1 MSREALDALEAW
13 HTTTLALREAT
24 PWTAE
29 WVRLRMIAQEQRT
42 AYEALVEG
50 KIDPTGDAA
59 QAEAVSSPNGSTAPA
74 SQTRAEATLD

>member
-29 WVRLRMIAQEQRT
+29 WVRLRMVAQEQRA
-42 AYEALVEG
+42 AYEALVDGRPDAPVEAG
-50 KIDPTGDAA
+50 AASGDTRT
-59 QAEAVSSPNGSTAPA
+59 EAPA
-74 SQTRAEATLD
+74 DATRG

>member
-29 WVRLRMIAQEQRT
+29 WVRLRMVAQEQRA
-42 AYEALVEG
+42 AYEALVDARPDAPVE
-50 KIDPTGDAA
+50 TGTASADTRT
-59 QAEAVSSPNGSTAPA
+59 EAPE
-74 SQTRAEATLD
+74 EATRG

>member
-29 WVRLRMIAQEQRT
+29 WVRLRMVAQEQRA
-42 AYEALVEG
+42 AYEALVDRTTEAPVEAG
-50 KIDPTGDAA
+50 TASGDTKTAA
-59 QAEAVSSPNGSTAPA
+59 PADSTA
-74 SQTRAEATLD
+74 S

>member
-29 WVRLRMIAQEQRT
+29 WVRLRMVAQEQRE

-50 KIDPTGDAA
+50 KPNTEVEADSPSDA
-59 QAEAVSSPNGSTAPA
+59 GSGAKEREPA
-74 SQTRAEATLD
+74 RG

>member
-29 WVRLRMIAQEQRT
+29 WVRLRMIAQEQRE

-50 KIDPTGDAA
+50 RSDTKIDAESSDA
-59 QAEAVSSPNGSTAPA
+59 ETATDPA
-74 SQTRAEATLD
+74 SGAKNAEPARG

>member
-29 WVRLRMIAQEQRT
+29 WVRLRMVAQEQRA
-42 AYEALVEG
+42 AYEALV
-50 KIDPTGDAA
+50 DARPDVPI
-59 QAEAVSSPNGSTAPA
+59 EAGAASADTRTEAP
-74 SQTRAEATLD
+74 AEATRG

>member
-13 HTTTLALREAT
+13 HTTTLLLREAT

-29 WVRLRMIAQEQRT
+29 WVRLRMVAQEQRA

-50 KIDPTGDAA
+50 RSDAA
-59 QAEAVSSPNGSTAPA
+59 VDPEGASSDAVSGETTSPA
-74 SQTRAEATLD
+74 TRSGAR

>member
-13 HTTTLALREAT
+13 HTTTLLLREAT

-29 WVRLRMIAQEQRT
+29 WVRLRMVAQEQRA

-50 KIDPTGDAA
+50 RSDASVDPDGASSDALSG
-59 QAEAVSSPNGSTAPA
+59 ETTSPAARSGA
-74 SQTRAEATLD
+74 R

>member
-13 HTTTLALREAT
+13 HSTTLALRAAT

-29 WVRLRMIAQEQRT
+29 WVRLRMVAQEQRA

-50 KIDPTGDAA
+50 KSAAAPEAEAATSGDAT
-59 QAEAVSSPNGSTAPA
+59 SD
-74 SQTRAEATLD
+74 RAEARR

>member
-13 HTTTLALREAT
+13 HSTTLALREAT

-29 WVRLRMIAQEQRT
+29 WVRLRMVAQEQRA

-50 KIDPTGDAA
+50 RPATSDTDSVEAGDTKSAAPT
-59 QAEAVSSPNGSTAPA
+59 
-74 SQTRAEATLD
+74 EATHR

>member
-13 HTTTLALREAT
+13 HTTTLALRDAT

-29 WVRLRMIAQEQRT
+29 WVRLRMVAQEQRT

-50 KIDPTGDAA
+50 KADVAMDSERATAGDKSPAA
-59 QAEAVSSPNGSTAPA
+59 AAD
-74 SQTRAEATLD
+74 TRR

>member
-29 WVRLRMIAQEQRT
+29 WVRLRMVAQEQRA
-42 AYEALVEG
+42 AYEALVDGRPDAPVEAG
-50 KIDPTGDAA
+50 AAPGDTRT
-59 QAEAVSSPNGSTAPA
+59 EAPA
-74 SQTRAEATLD
+74 DATRG